1 MSPWAKERTYLVSPI
16 NGVLKYHRLG
26 NKEREDSN
34 VPYEKAS
41 FVIADVSLTITE
53 VQILIRNS
61 VCIMHEFIVTQQCQ
75 VLEKK
80 STKKKVFKKLIMD
93 IC

>member
-1 MSPWAKERTYLVSPI
+1 MSPWAKERRYLVSPI

-26 NKEREDSN
+26 NKERKDSN

-53 VQILIRNS
+53 VQILIKSSICSR
-61 VCIMHEFIVTQQCQ
+61 HEFIVILQCQ
-75 VLEKK
+75 VPG
-80 STKKKVFKKLIMD
+80 KLMTYIRCYMFV
-93 IC
+93 IAK